1 MVGDVNSTMACSIVA
16 SKLWILEAG
25 LLGYL
30 DFINLEMN
38 CKFVITDSGGLQE
51 ETTYLGKPCL
61 TVRKNT
67 ERPVTEEIG
76 TNEIVGTDRQKII
89 SSARKIL
96 DNQWK
101 KGQIPQYWDGRAA
114 ERIVSKLESIA

>member
-1 MVGDVNSTMACSIVA
+1 MACSIVA

-96 DNQWK
+96 ANQWK
-101 KGQIPQYWDGRAA
+101 RDKSPNTGTAGPRSA
-114 ERIVSKLESIA
+114 L